1 MRWVGSGL
9 PALCHALLIW
19 SWSIILWEFHW
30 PKNLKYLSNQRSIF
44 IEPKFI
50 FLDLHNP
57 WWQIPCSQICKKNA
71 LHSQYMHIQ
80 VCSLTNHII
89 SYQFHSIWFNS
100 IQFNSTQFHKSCFAK
115 TCIHVCFHT
124 FYIHNYEILHNMQ
137 LQK

>member
-1 MRWVGSGL
+1 VSGL
-9 PALCHALLIW
+9 WLTSFMSCSSYMIW

-30 PKNLKYLSNQRSIF
+30 PKKLKVSLNQRSIF

-50 FLDLHNP
+50 FLDLQNP
-57 WWQIPCSQICKKNA
+57 WWQIPCSRICKKNA

-80 VCSLTNHII
+80 VCSFTNHII
-89 SYQFHSIWFNS
+89 SYQFHSIQFNS
-100 IQFNSTQFHKSCFAK
+100 IQLNSINHALQK

-124 FYIHNYEILHNMQ
+124 FYICNYEILHNMQ